1 MKLYLYFV
9 LFATLFLLIIYY
21 YPTKIYGI
29 ENFEDYDMITDK
41 NHYKLEFPS
50 IEELKE
56 KIASL
61 EYFNFFKE
69 TDSKAR
75 RISHKYDAFFNT
87 YSNAIMPFTQS
98 DKTNFTNFYNDI
110 IESIPRKHRPL
121 LLPTKLK
128 IAKVQGIENT
138 FPHTHEDVVVFD
150 KSYFEQ
156 LEGYSKEKKDDSI
169 YTKMAS
175 TLIHEIVHVKQRES
189 ETKFDTLYREWGF
202 QSVSNQYLKSNLSSE
217 IVSRIRINPDELP
230 YYRFWVWKNQV
241 LPLVIYE
248 SNDID
253 NINQVMYV
261 AIDWKTKKQKY
272 LEDMEEYMGYFGI
285 GNNNY
290 HPIEILAEYQSQFYL
305 ELIGLGKNKNKNKS
319 EGYMLYKKYFMI

>member
-1 MKLYLYFV
+1 MKLYLYLV
-9 LFATLFLLIIYY
+9 LFTILCLLIIYY

-41 NHYKLEFPS
+41 SHYKLEFPS
-50 IEELKE
+50 IDELKE

-75 RISHKYDAFFNT
+75 KINHKYDDFFKT
-87 YSNAIMPFTQS
+87 YSSSIMPFTEL
-98 DKTNFTNFYNDI
+98 DKTNFTKFYNNI
-110 IESIPRKHRPL
+110 IESIPRRHRPL
-121 LLPTKLK
+121 LLPKTLK
-128 IAKVQGIENT
+128 VAKVQGIENT
-138 FPHTHEDVVVFD
+138 FPHTHADVVVFD

-156 LEGYSKEKKDDSI
+156 LEGYSTTKKDDST

-189 ETKFDTLYREWGF
+189 ETKFDPLYREWGF
-202 QSVSNQYLKSNLSSE
+202 QSVSNQYLKNNLSSE

-248 SNDID
+248 SNDVT
-253 NINQVMYV
+253 NINQVMYIS
-261 AIDWKTKKQKY
+261 IDWKTKKQKY
-272 LEDMEEYMGYFGI
+272 LEDMEEYMEYFGI

-305 ELIGLGKNKNKNKS
+305 ELIGIGKNKKKS
-319 EGYMLYKKYFMI
+319 EGYKLYKKYFMI